1 MEKIFSKVQP
11 DLLLHVIFRFEDF
24 NEPRKDI
31 LDAHNFLQSS
41 AVVANGGTS
50 FRPHRHI
57 EKVVNRS
64 HEITQECQVVIRGMV
79 ECSLYDIDDTL
90 LTKVN
95 IRAGDALYT
104 LRGGHGFV
112 ILDDQTYLL
121 EFKSSPYEGQ
131 VKDKIFINE

>member
-1 MEKIFSKVQP
+1 MEKIFSKIKP

-31 LDAHNFLQSS
+31 LEAHNFLQSS
-41 AVVANGGTS
+41 AVVANAGTS
-50 FRPHRHI
+50 FRSHRHI

-64 HEITQECQVVIRGMV
+64 NEITQECQVVIRGSV

-90 LTKVN
+90 LTEIN
-95 IRAGDALYT
+95 IKSGDALYT
-104 LRGGHGFV
+104 LRGGHGFT
-112 ILDDQTYLL
+112 ILDDKTCLL